1 MKWIRA
7 SKACQMKRT
16 RRLPGVEEGRTR
28 RERTN
33 ALFSMRRTARR
44 ETTVV
49 VSRIW
54 SNEDDILWVGELRRG
69 LADVV
74 MVVWRGEKYLEGS
87 VFVWV
92 VRFVG

>member
-7 SKACQMKRT
+7 SKACQMNRT

-33 ALFSMRRTARR
+33 ALFSIRRTARR
-44 ETTVV
+44 ETIVV

-54 SNEDDILWVGELRRG
+54 SIEVDILG
-69 LADVV
+69 L
-74 MVVWRGEKYLEGS
+74 GS
-87 VFVWV
+87 
-92 VRFVG
+92 